1 MITMSYSPDLSSG
14 FNGTR
19 LRTPNHASCSG
30 MCSDCVQ
37 ECPALCEIGLSAI
50 RGTEA
55 AYPANPNG
63 SQFASEKK
71 YPIDFSDFNINGR
84 VFGARGLP
92 EDADIAHPLSVDL
105 SCGFGIAHPVAQKM
119 PVILPA
125 VAKLNW
131 QDYYAGA
138 AIAGVTAVIGEA
150 VVNKDSGAEFSNG
163 RLTYSPLIKD
173 MISRFRVY
181 DRGYG
186 DIALQANYDDVS
198 FGVLE
203 YAIEKLGVKSV
214 ELKLGQ
220 AAKGIQAVSK
230 TMSYEEATAIKAKG
244 RMVYP
249 DPASPEIQKMLS
261 SGFKPVFRAM
271 GRLPMYREESL
282 TCYIQDLRSLGAK
295 RVMLKVGGYDRKE
308 LELVLRIASAASV
321 DLVTFDG
328 AGGGTGDSPCR
339 MMNEWGLPTMFLE
352 SIVWDILD
360 KMRKEGKS
368 LPGTAITGGFSLED
382 SIYKGLAFGA
392 PYISLV
398 GVCRAPMAAAMFSKM
413 VGEGIKKND
422 VPVSVKRFG
431 SSAEDIYH
439 DMQDLNLMYGKE
451 AENIPAGATG
461 VFSYLNRVSFGLRLM
476 MALNRKFSLGFIDR
490 TDLIP
495 LTESAKGLLKGPWL

>member
-1 MITMSYSPDLSSG
+1 MYMSYSPNMSSG
-14 FNGTR
+14 FNSTR
-19 LRTPNHASCSG
+19 LRTPDHSSCSG

-50 RGTEA
+50 GGTEA

-84 VFGARGLP
+84 VFGAQGLP

-105 SCGFGIAHPVAQKM
+105 SCSFGTAHPVMQKI

-125 VAKLNW
+125 VAKLDW

-138 AIAGVTAVIGEA
+138 AMAGVTAVIGEA

-163 RLTYSPLIKD
+163 RLTSSPLIKE
-173 MISRFRVY
+173 MVSRFRIY
-181 DRGYG
+181 GRGYG
-186 DIALQANYDDVS
+186 DIVLQANFDDLS
-198 FGVLE
+198 YGVLE

-220 AAKGIQAVSK
+220 AAKGIQAVSN
-230 TMSYEEATAIKAKG
+230 TISLEEARKLKSKG
-244 RMVYP
+244 RLVFP
-249 DPASPEIQKMLS
+249 DPDSEDAEKLLA
-261 SGFKPVFRAM
+261 SGFNPIFRTM
-271 GRLPMYREESL
+271 GRLPMYSEDHLVSSIKR
-282 TCYIQDLRSLGAK
+282 LRSCGAE
-295 RVMLKVGGYDRKE
+295 RVMLKIGGYDRKD
-308 LELVLRIASAASV
+308 LELALKTASEASA

-328 AGGGTGDSPCR
+328 AGGGTGNSPCK
-339 MMNEWGLPTMFLE
+339 MMNEWGLPSLYLE

-360 KMRKEGKS
+360 KMKKDGR
-368 LPGTAITGGFSLED
+368 PIPCAAITGGFSLED
-382 SIYKGLAFGA
+382 SVFKGLAYGA

-398 GVCRAPMAAAMFSKM
+398 GLCRAPMAAAMFSKM
-413 VGEGIKKND
+413 VGDGINKND
-422 VPVSVKRFG
+422 VPASVRKFG
-431 SSAEDIYH
+431 STFEDIYH
-439 DMQDLNLMYGKE
+439 DMQDLYIIYGKD
-451 AENIPAGATG
+451 ADKFPAGARG

-476 MALNRKFSLGFIDR
+476 MALNRKFSLGYIDR

-495 LTESAKGLLKGPWL
+495 LTDEAKKLLKGPWL

>member
-1 MITMSYSPDLSSG
+1 MYMSYSPNMSSG
-14 FNGTR
+14 FNYTR
-19 LRTPNHASCSG
+19 LRTQDHSSSSG

-55 AYPANPNG
+55 AYPSDPNR

-84 VFGARGLP
+84 VFGAQGLP
-92 EDADIAHPLSVDL
+92 DDADIAHPLSVDL
-105 SCGFGIAHPVAQKM
+105 SCSFGMAHPVAQKM

-138 AIAGVTAVIGEA
+138 AMAGVTAVIGEA
-150 VVNKDSGAEFSNG
+150 VAGKDSGAEFSNG
-163 RLTYSPLIKD
+163 RLKSSPLIKD
-173 MISRFRVY
+173 MVSRFRAY
-181 DRGYG
+181 DRSYG
-186 DIALQANYDDVS
+186 DIVLQANYDDVS

-203 YAIEKLGVKSV
+203 YAIERLGVKSV

-230 TMSYEEATAIKAKG
+230 KISYEEAKSLKAKG
-244 RMVYP
+244 SLVYP
-249 DPASPEIQKMLS
+249 DPGSAEIEKILS
-261 SGFKPVFRAM
+261 SGFKPVFRTM
-271 GRLPMYREESL
+271 GRLPMYSEENL
-282 TCYIQDLRSLGAK
+282 TRYINDLRSLGAK
-295 RVMLKVGGYDRKE
+295 RIMLKVGGYDRKE
-308 LELVLRIASAASV
+308 LELVLKIASAASV

-328 AGGGTGDSPCR
+328 AGGGTGNSPCK

-360 KMRKEGKS
+360 KMKKEGKR
-368 LPGTAITGGFSLED
+368 LPGAAITGGFSLED

-413 VGEGIKKND
+413 VGDGIKKND
-422 VPVSVKRFG
+422 VPASVRKFG
-431 SSAEDIYH
+431 STAEDIYY
-439 DMQDLNLMYGKE
+439 DMQDLCLMYGKE
-451 AENIPAGATG
+451 AKNIPSGAAG
-461 VFSYLNRVSFGLRLM
+461 VFSYLNRISFGLRLM

-495 LTESAKGLLKGPWL
+495 LTEAAKMLLKGPWL